1 MFLDKLELSN
11 EEIEKK
17 EQEFSDFISDV
28 SKSEAVFK
36 ELQSF
41 FADLSLSESIK
52 KYGMTYW
59 RWYVWL
65 TWDRLNSLKKEE
77 LVSVFGSQVPVAF
90 FLDFDVFKCLMEYF
104 ISNNYFEGDLDFL
117 YVKVK
122 KSFQESQAIIGV
134 WGGKDVTVAE
144 LVKEIKLIG
153 DRKDSLEQAEFE
165 SQISQIFFPN
175 NPLVDEYVLVD
186 FDKAVQR
193 FVDLVMFFQII
204 DENSIWVVVNNFI
217 NSKNFKNV
225 NSVEE
230 FPVSKKR
237 ALPTTLKSGEPSSS
251 EPQNLASKFESMSKN
266 LDLEIEES
274 KKQEEKPITPAAPV
288 AKAEPEKP
296 VIVKQTPQ
304 EKPVVEPQARLS
316 TAQIKSQIESEF
328 KKDIDG
334 NFINIEGVMRKL
346 EEFTEMYND
355 PKIADLIYYD
365 EEDDKF
371 KWKV

>member
-165 SQISQIFFPN
+165 SKLSQIFFPN

-274 KKQEEKPITPAAPV
+274 KKQEVKPATPAAPV

-304 EKPVVEPQARLS
+304 EKPVV
-316 TAQIKSQIESEF
+316 
-328 KKDIDG
+328 
-334 NFINIEGVMRKL
+334 
-346 EEFTEMYND
+346 
-355 PKIADLIYYD
+355 
-365 EEDDKF
+365 
-371 KWKV
+371 